1 LDLKKTYEN
10 FLAAFDDWADKVTH
24 VFPNIVFAALVLV
37 FTFLIAKYF
46 SRFLFGLL
54 ARFSRNIN
62 INRILKLVVRAIIYL
77 VGLYIILN
85 ILNLNK
91 AITSLLASAGIIG
104 IALSFAFQDTAAN
117 FMAGVIIAMRRPF
130 TVGELVESKGY
141 LGRIEAISLRTTK
154 LVTMQGQLVI
164 IPNREVLQN
173 PLLNYSYTGQRRIEI
188 YLRISF
194 DEDLEKVRDITLDA
208 VEDIPFLLKNKEIEF
223 FYKSFEDSYI
233 KCLLRFWIDAFF
245 QRDYL
250 ASQSQAIINIKKA
263 YDANG
268 IKIPYPVKIVDLE
281 MKDKPADEIINRPK
295 DENEQPPVP

>member
-1 LDLKKTYEN
+1 MDLKKTYEN
-10 FLAAFDDWADKVTH
+10 FLAVLEGWTDKATYVLPN
-24 VFPNIVFAALVLV
+24 VFFAILVLV
-37 FTFLIAKYF
+37 LTILLAKYF
-46 SRFLFGLL
+46 SRFLFGILG
-54 ARFSRNIN
+54 RFSRNIN
-62 INRILKLVVRAIIYL
+62 INRILKLSVRALIYL
-77 VGLYIILN
+77 IGLYVILN
-85 ILNLNK
+85 VLNLDK
-91 AITSLLASAGIIG
+91 AVTSLLAGAGIIG

-130 TVGELVESKGY
+130 TVGELVETKGY

-188 YLRISF
+188 ELRISF
-194 DEDLEKVRDITLDA
+194 NEDLEKARDITLDSIA
-208 VEDIPFLLKNKEIEF
+208 DIPFLLKNKEIEF
-223 FYKSFEDSYI
+223 FYKSFEESYI

-268 IKIPYPVKIVDLE
+268 IKIPYPIKIIDLE
-281 MKDKPADEIINRPK
+281 TKKKRANEVINLPK
-295 DENEQPPVP
+295 EENKQPPIP